1 MLVFLLQPLPFGAWL
16 PRIPEVQA
24 RLMLGPG
31 ELALTLLG
39 LPVGLILAMP
49 FAATV
54 VARLGGRLTLLA
66 SLIAFA
72 TALAL
77 PAFAIHPAMLFA
89 ALVLAGLSMSMVELG
104 MNVVADEIEKA
115 QGVAIMS
122 RCHGCWSL
130 GMAAGSLLSVLL
142 GHLGLAPH
150 WSVLLVAVLTLPVA
164 LSVAAGLPRDAVQ
177 PSRALT
183 EQSSGLFVPGGL
195 LLGICIVAL
204 GSNLLEGTTADWSA
218 VYLTSA
224 FAADA
229 GNAGLG
235 YSAYALTMAA
245 GRFAGDWMRLRWGAA
260 RLVRACYAL
269 AVVGVALAL
278 FSPVLPLA
286 LIGYALAGFGGSV
299 GVPLAISAAA
309 SLGDRPAAANV
320 AVLTLV
326 SLIGFF
332 TGPPI
337 VGFIGQMAG
346 LPTGLG
352 LLLLPVLLAGIGL
365 AFTLRARPA
374 LLPAAAE

>member
-1 MLVFLLQPLPFGAWL
+1 
-16 PRIPEVQA
+16 
-24 RLMLGPG
+24 
-31 ELALTLLG
+31 
-39 LPVGLILAMP
+39 
-49 FAATV
+49 
-54 VARLGGRLTLLA
+54 
-66 SLIAFA
+66 
-72 TALAL
+72 
-77 PAFAIHPAMLFA
+77 
-89 ALVLAGLSMSMVELG
+89 
-104 MNVVADEIEKA
+104 
-115 QGVAIMS
+115 
-122 RCHGCWSL
+122 
-130 GMAAGSLLSVLL
+130 
-142 GHLGLAPH
+142 
-150 WSVLLVAVLTLPVA
+150 VLTLPVA
-164 LSVAAGLPRDAVQ
+164 LSVAAGLPRDAVR
-177 PSRALT
+177 PSRALA

-229 GNAGLG
+229 GSAGLG

-245 GRFAGDWMRLRWGAA
+245 GRFAGDWMRVRWGAA

-278 FSPVLPLA
+278 FSPVFPLA

-337 VGFIGQMAG
+337 VGFIGQIAG